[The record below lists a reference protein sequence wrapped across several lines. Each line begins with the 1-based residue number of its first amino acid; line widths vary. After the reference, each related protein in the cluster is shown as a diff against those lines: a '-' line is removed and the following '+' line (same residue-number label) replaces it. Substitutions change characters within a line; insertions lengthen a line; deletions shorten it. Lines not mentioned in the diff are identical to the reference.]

1 MSAWEMKG
9 WKDVGLGG
17 QKTEGKGR
25 EEGQRRIRG
34 SEMGKSR
41 GLRRGLSP
49 HLTHLRREA
58 VVSSPRRAAGAPGAT
73 RWLRRRGPTGV
84 GVGKGFASGWA
95 GGRSVVELA
104 LARLVDEAALV
115 PGPAR
120 TALAGAVLP
129 LNHLGA
135 QRLALRPRPGPL
147 QPPRLA
153 RLLQQSSARRRR
165 GGCVARGP
173 RLSQDWC
180 QLPFAQVAA
189 WRIRVGVRGRG
200 SRLQH
205 YGAAGDVHGHAGV
218 LDEEV
223 LQRAALQARGPEA
236 GPVCSE
242 AGGRGNKPALVQ
254 QGGRG
259 RRAARGGGGGRGG
272 RTARSRG
279 AVRQVDEEPAV
290 HFFLRGH
297 ERAGAVGAPGRRG
310 RGRAEEEAGEAPE
323 HGGRAK
329 RLSSA
334 ETGYPGGAAGR
345 VALR

>member
-58 VVSSPRRAAGAPGAT
+58 VVSSPRRAADAPGAT

-115 PGPAR
+115 PRPAR

-173 RLSQDWC
+173 RLSQDGR
-180 QLPFAQVAA
+180 QLPA
-189 WRIRVGVRGRG
+189 GTERGMVSSRLARSGGGHEHFPPGPG
-200 SRLQH
+200 SRVPAQRCLGSEG
-205 YGAAGDVHGHAGV
+205 GA
-218 LDEEV
+218 
-223 LQRAALQARGPEA
+223 QRPSLGCQPCLQANLEI
-236 GPVCSE
+236 
-242 AGGRGNKPALVQ
+242 
-254 QGGRG
+254 
-259 RRAARGGGGGRGG
+259 
-272 RTARSRG
+272 
-279 AVRQVDEEPAV
+279 
-290 HFFLRGH
+290 
-297 ERAGAVGAPGRRG
+297 AP
-310 RGRAEEEAGEAPE
+310 
-323 HGGRAK
+323 
-329 RLSSA
+329 RL
-334 ETGYPGGAAGR
+334 
-345 VALR
+345 